1 LVLNKYHDS
10 DFLTEIRF
18 KTKKFLINNPC
29 ASEWTVSDHDMYT
42 WMNLDNSSTHRMA
55 LKWSCWWDSA
65 LVNITTHAF
74 LQRARIITI
83 TSFLLATQ
91 QRFE

>member
-1 LVLNKYHDS
+1 
-10 DFLTEIRF
+10 
-18 KTKKFLINNPC
+18 
-29 ASEWTVSDHDMYT
+29 MYT